1 MTPWGHHFG
10 HDISGRKGP
19 IRGRTIPISFDPMP
33 SNGVGGGT
41 GRGQAGTLS

>member
-1 MTPWGHHFG
+1 MTQWGINL